1 MTGRATVYDVA
12 RAAGVSIK
20 TVSRVVNNSEKV
32 TDETRQ
38 RVLDAVADL
47 DYVRNAAARSL
58 RTGTADAIGIVVDSL
73 SDPFF
78 ATLVSVVERR
88 ALAAGISVLVA
99 ATGRSGHRER
109 TQVTR
114 LTGENVCA
122 LLLAPA
128 GDDHEYLAEAA
139 RNIPVVLVDRGWE
152 NSGYDTVRVHDRT
165 GARMATDHL
174 LAHGHTRIAF
184 ISDISELPTIA
195 ARRGGYTDALAAVG
209 LTPDR
214 ALDRALA
221 EDLDLIGATVDDLL
235 GQPEP
240 PSAIF
245 ASNPR
250 AGLGVARALHR
261 SGRTDVALVSFGDFP
276 LADSLTPAVT
286 VIDQDPTLIATAA
299 ADRLLARI
307 QGQTPLAAEIVLP
320 LTLIPRG
327 SGEVGPC
334 SRS

>member
-1 MTGRATVYDVA
+1 MPPPGA
-12 RAAGVSIK
+12 
-20 TVSRVVNNSEKV
+20 
-32 TDETRQ
+32 
-38 RVLDAVADL
+38 
-47 DYVRNAAARSL
+47 L

-99 ATGRSGHRER
+99 STGRSADRER

-184 ISDISELPTIA
+184 IGDISELPTIA
-195 ARRGGYTDALAAVG
+195 SRRGGYTDALSAVG
-209 LTPDR
+209 STPDR
-214 ALDRALA
+214 ALDRANCA

-286 VIDQDPTLIATAA
+286 VIDQDPTLDRHRRRRPIARP
-299 ADRLLARI
+299 DR
-307 QGQTPLAAEIVLP
+307 
-320 LTLIPRG
+320 
-327 SGEVGPC
+327 GPDATGGGD
-334 SRS
+334 RPAL

>member
-1 MTGRATVYDVA
+1 VYDVA

-20 TVSRVVNNSEKV
+20 TVSRVVNNSNKV
-32 TDETRQ
+32 STETRQ

-58 RTGTADAIGIVVDSL
+58 RTGTADVIGIVVDSL
-73 SDPFF
+73 ADPFF

-88 ALAAGISVLVA
+88 ALAAGFSVLVA

-114 LTGENVCA
+114 LAGENVGA

-128 GDDHEYLAEAA
+128 GNDHDYLTDTA
-139 RNIPVVLVDRGWE
+139 RGIPVVLVDRGWE

-174 LAHGHTRIAF
+174 LDHGHTRIAF
-184 ISDISELPTIA
+184 ISDVSELPTIA
-195 ARRGGYTDALAAVG
+195 NRRGGYTDALTVRG
-209 LTPDR
+209 LTADA
-214 ALDRALA
+214 ALSRSLV
-221 EDLDLIGATVDDLL
+221 EDLDQIADTVADLL
-235 GQPEP
+235 AEP
-240 PSAIF
+240 DPPTAIF

-250 AGLGVARALHR
+250 AGLGVARGLHR

-276 LADSLTPAVT
+276 LADSLIPGVT
-286 VIDQDPTLIATAA
+286 VVDQDPIQIATAA
-299 ADRLLARI
+299 ADRLLTRI
-307 QGQTPLAAEIVLP
+307 QGENPAPAEIVLP

-327 SGEVGPC
+327 SGEVRPC
-334 SRS
+334 SPS